1 MLSVNTN
8 SGAMAA
14 LQSLNA
20 TNKEL
25 SQVQSRINTGLKVA
39 GPKDDGATY
48 AIAQNIR
55 STVAGL
61 DAVKDSL
68 DRGVSAVDTAVAA
81 GQSISDLLIEMKEK
95 AIAATDAS
103 LDTSSR
109 NALNADFTA
118 LRDQI
123 STIVANAEFDG
134 VNLIDGSLSSIAVL
148 ANDEGST
155 ITVSAQELTVS
166 AGLSVASVDLSTAT
180 NAGAARSAIDAAIQT
195 TNSRLA
201 ALGTDSKSLDIHKDF
216 IGQVQDTLTA
226 GIGNLVDADLA
237 KESARLQS
245 LQIKQQLGVQAL
257 SIANQ
262 APQTILGLF

>member
-8 SGAMAA
+8 SGAMVA
-14 LQSLNA
+14 LQNLNA
-20 TNKEL
+20 TNKQLAE
-25 SQVQSRINTGLKVA
+25 VQTRINTGLKVA
-39 GPKDDGATY
+39 GPKDDGATF

-55 STVAGL
+55 AEVAGL

-68 DRGVSAVDTAVAA
+68 DRGVSAADTAIAA

-95 AIAATDAS
+95 AVAATDAS
-103 LDTSSR
+103 LDTASR
-109 NALNADFTA
+109 NALNADFVA

-134 VNLIDGSLSSIAVL
+134 VNLIDGSVTNIQSL
-148 ANDEGST
+148 ANDSGST
-155 ITVSAQELTVS
+155 ITVTSQLFTLT
-166 AGLSVASVDLSTAT
+166 GLSISSDTLTTVT
-180 NAGAARSAIDAAIQT
+180 NSAAARLAVDAAIET
-195 TNSRLA
+195 ANSRLA
-201 ALGTDSKSLDIHKDF
+201 SFGTDAKSLEIHKDF
-216 IGQVQDTLTA
+216 VGQLQDTLNT

-245 LQIKQQLGVQAL
+245 LQIKQQLGTQAL

-262 APQTILGLF
+262 APQSILGLF